1 MAEAYALDARAL
13 GGAAAVE
20 RDTARLD
27 GWEAPAL
34 MLLATLLF
42 AIGLVTVYGTS
53 AVKAQELGLPDY
65 HYVVRQA
72 AGGAAGLVLLAL
84 LAWVDYRR
92 LRLLAWPLVAV
103 VVLMLFITLI
113 PGTYAIA
120 PITNG
125 ARRWL
130 HIGPVSIQP
139 SELAKFVLIVWT
151 AALAVKKQDKLAS
164 LSRGLLPFL
173 IVWLLV
179 VGMIFLQ
186 PSLSAAVI
194 VLFLAGLVA
203 FAGGARI
210 GHFLLLGIIVLPLVW
225 GRIAGEGYRSE
236 RIATF
241 IDPTHD
247 PRGLSYQIT
256 QSLIA
261 IGSGGVFG
269 RGFGH
274 GQQKFGYVPEPFND
288 FIFAM
293 FAEEWGFVGM
303 LLLIALFVAFALTGY
318 RIARAAPDMFGSLVA
333 IGMTNLI
340 AVQAFLHMAV
350 NLALIPTTGVT
361 LPFMSYGRSS
371 LLVCMMAVGVLV
383 NIARQTERRAE

>member
-179 VGMIFLQ
+179 VGMIFFQ

>member
-1 MAEAYALDARAL
+1 MAEAFALDARAL
-13 GGAAAVE
+13 GGSAAVG
-20 RDTARLD
+20 RTGHRLD

-34 MLLATLLF
+34 MVLTILLF
-42 AIGLVTVYGTS
+42 SIGLVTVYGTS
-53 AVKAQELGLPDY
+53 AVKAQALGQPDY
-65 HYVVRQA
+65 FYVVRQA
-72 AGGAAGLVLLAL
+72 AGGGFGLVLLAL
-84 LAWVDYRR
+84 LAWIDYRR
-92 LRLLAWPLVAV
+92 LRLLAWPLVSAIG
-103 VVLMLFITLI
+103 LMLLITLV

-130 HIGPVSIQP
+130 NIGPVSIQP

-179 VGMIFLQ
+179 VGMIFFQ

-361 LPFMSYGRSS
+361 LPFMSYGRTS
-371 LLVCMMAVGVLV
+371 LLVCLAAVGILI
-383 NIARQTERRAE
+383 NIARRTGEVTA